1 MEKILWIMFF
11 IILIVLLILLFK
23 IINNKGKSKIN
34 IVVFIFLLIYFVY
47 SFFTTNGSAR
57 LSITLYGHPI
67 IAYTT
72 GFNDDFIRNEESNNK
87 KYLLPT
93 KRLDDLSSF
102 FECKSYGPIRI
113 TTYYGF

>member
-1 MEKILWIMFF
+1 MEKVIWIIFCILL
-11 IILIVLLILLFK
+11 IILLIMLYKIISNRKKNKIIIVFFIVLLT
-23 IINNKGKSKIN
+23 
-34 IVVFIFLLIYFVY
+34 YFVY
-47 SFFTTNGSAR
+47 SFFTINGSAR

-72 GFNDDFIRNEESNNK
+72 GFDDDFIRNEDLNNK

>member
-1 MEKILWIMFF
+1 MEKVLWIIFF
-11 IILIVLLILLFK
+11 VILTVLLILLFK

-47 SFFTTNGSAR
+47 SFFTINGSAR

-93 KRLDDLSSF
+93 KELDDLSSF

>member
-1 MEKILWIMFF
+1 MEKMLWIIFC
-11 IILIVLLILLFK
+11 IILTVLIILLFK
-23 IINNKGKSKIN
+23 IINNKGKNKIH
-34 IVVFIFLLIYFVY
+34 IVVFIFLLIYFIY
-47 SFFTTNGSAR
+47 SFFTINGSAR

-93 KRLDDLSSF
+93 KKLDDLSSF

-113 TTYYGF
+113 TIYYGF

>member
-1 MEKILWIMFF
+1 MEKVIWIIFG
-11 IILIVLLILLFK
+11 ITLIVLLILLFK
-23 IINNKGKSKIN
+23 IINNKGKKKVHI
-34 IVVFIFLLIYFVY
+34 IVFMFLLIYFIY
-47 SFFTTNGSAR
+47 SFFTINGSAR

-72 GFNDDFIRNEESNNK
+72 GFDDDFIRNEDLNNK